1 MYHYQKSFRYRR
13 FCTRCRIVSLKL
25 RNFGI
30 KVWKLLKAKAAG
42 LKVRAIQVKPHLHH
56 KRTMQRAYGD
66 KKIKPLPL
74 SGVKFQYKKLP
85 IPELNNSRR

>member
-1 MYHYQKSFRYRR
+1 MYHYHKSFRY
-13 FCTRCRIVSLKL
+13 
-25 RNFGI
+25 
-30 KVWKLLKAKAAG
+30 LLKKKATQ
-42 LKVRAIQVKPHLHH
+42 LKTRVVQMMPHFRH
-56 KRTMQRAYGD
+56 KHTMQRVYGD